1 MLGSTCCVGGD
12 SICGVWDTTVSGAK
26 TTAVL
31 SGLVASFAFVT
42 FSALL

>member
-1 MLGSTCCVGGD
+1 MVDDYHVVKAT
-12 SICGVWDTTVSGAK
+12 AK